1 MTSLAT
7 ITFVIAALLVFV
19 SLTQPAAERLHLPYT
34 VLLAVLGVAIGGFSS
49 AVLYIPLEALNAVAA
64 PLANLP
70 FSASVFLVVFLPI
83 LLFHASLTIDI
94 REMAADAAP
103 ILLLAIVAVFVAAL
117 GVGFTL
123 HLVAGVPLVVALLLG
138 AIVATTDPA
147 AVVGIFRDLG
157 APARLT
163 RLVEG
168 ESLLNDAAAIVLFSV
183 LLEMLTNGTSADI
196 TEGLMRFAGDFLGGI
211 AFGFVGGRLFG
222 AILPFLGGSRL
233 AEVTLSLA
241 LPYLIYLTGEE
252 VLQIS
257 GVVAVVSA
265 GLTFSAIGRARL
277 PPHNWAYL
285 EQVWD
290 QTGFWAGSLIFISA
304 SILTPKL
311 MADFHL
317 RDLWL
322 LLVLIVAALVCRG
335 LVLFGML
342 PILSALRLSQSVSNA
357 FKLTITWGG
366 LRGAVTLALALAV
379 TENPL
384 IDPAAQGL
392 IAVLATGFVLWTL
405 LVNGLTLRPL
415 IRVLGL
421 DRLSPV
427 NQALRD
433 KIVALSLAEVHDAVK
448 ETAEAYELPSDLA
461 ASLIGSGAG
470 AAEEAA
476 LDSGLEAAITNRDQ
490 IMIGLVALAN
500 HERRLILAHH
510 AQQTVS
516 RPAIE
521 RLLRN
526 TNLILDG
533 AKAEGRLGYKHA
545 ARRALRF
552 SSSFR
557 LGHLLHRRLGID
569 WLLQRQIS
577 IRLETL
583 LVRGLVVKEL
593 SRFNRQRLG
602 PLLGERIVRLLGEI
616 IAARSDATARAI
628 EALRLQYPEHATA
641 LQRRFL
647 KQTGLRLQLSL
658 FGELFDEGLIGRELH
673 DALSREHAAERR
685 RTQVHHPLD
694 LGLRTED
701 LIARVD
707 VFSALNATDLKALAR
722 LFRSRL
728 ALPEETIIR
737 KGDRG
742 TQVFLISS
750 GAVEVVLPHQN
761 VRLGRG
767 EFFGEMALLSGKR
780 RQADVVSLGY
790 CRLLVLT
797 GTDFRRFLKARPEA
811 KAEVYRIV
819 RARTLMNE
827 RGLLPATPP
836 ASAERTFPPAT
847 APAVGRE

>member
-49 AVLYIPLEALNAVAA
+49 LVPYVPLEALNAVAP

-94 REMAADAAP
+94 REMAEDAAP

-117 GVGFTL
+117 GVGFSL
-123 HLVAGVPLVVALLLG
+123 HLVADVPLVVALLLG

-168 ESLLNDAAAIVLFSV
+168 ESLLNDAAAIVLFSL
-183 LLEMLTNGTSADI
+183 LLEMLTAGTRPDI
-196 TEGLMRFAGDFLGGI
+196 AVGIVRFVEDFLGGI
-211 AFGFVGGRLFG
+211 VLG
-222 AILPFLGGSRL
+222 FLGGRVFGALLPVLGGSHL

-241 LPYLIYLTGEE
+241 LPYLVYLTGEE
-252 VLQIS
+252 ALHVS

-277 PPHNWAYL
+277 PPDNWDYL
-285 EQVWD
+285 EQVWN

-304 SILTPKL
+304 SILAPKL

-322 LLVLIVAALVCRG
+322 LLAVALAALVCRG

-379 TENPL
+379 TENPR
-384 IDPAAQGL
+384 IDPAAQGT

-415 IRVLGL
+415 IRILRL

-427 NQALRD
+427 DQVLRD
-433 KIVALSLAEVHDAVK
+433 KIVALSLAEVHDAIK
-448 ETAEAYELPSDLA
+448 TTAEAYELPPDLA
-461 ASLIGSGAG
+461 APLIGSGGSEADDAG
-470 AAEEAA
+470 PGA
-476 LDSGLEAAITNRDQ
+476 DLEATISNRDR

-500 HERRLILAHH
+500 RERRLILAHH

-521 RLLRN
+521 QMLRD

-533 AKAEGRLGYKHA
+533 ARTEGRLGYKRA

-552 SSSFR
+552 SPSFR
-557 LGHLLHRRLGID
+557 LGHFLHRHFGID
-569 WLLQRQIS
+569 WPLQRQIS
-577 IRLETL
+577 IRFETL
-583 LVRGLVVKEL
+583 LVRGLVLKEL
-593 SRFNRQRLG
+593 TRFNRQRLQ
-602 PLLGERIVRLLGEI
+602 PLLGGRIVRLLGAI
-616 IAARSDATARAI
+616 VAARADATARAI
-628 EALRLQYPEHATA
+628 EALRLQYPEHASA
-641 LQRRFL
+641 LHRRFL

-658 FGELFDEGLIGRELH
+658 FGDLFDEGLIGRELH
-673 DALSREHAAERR
+673 DALAREHAAERR
-685 RTQVHHPLD
+685 RAEVHHPLD
-694 LGLRTED
+694 LGLRTEE
-701 LIARVD
+701 LIARID
-707 VFSALNATDLKALAR
+707 IFSGLDSADIKALAR
-722 LFRSRL
+722 LFRSRI
-728 ALPEETIIR
+728 ALPDERIIR

-742 TQVFLISS
+742 RQVFLISS
-750 GAVEVVLPHQN
+750 GAVEVVLPSHK

-767 EFFGEMALLSGKR
+767 EFFGEMALLSGRR
-780 RQADVVSLGY
+780 RQADVISLGY

-797 GTDFRRFLKARPEA
+797 GADFRRFLKARPEA
-811 KAEVYRIV
+811 KAEIYRLV
-819 RARTLMNE
+819 KARTLMNE
-827 RGLLPATPP
+827 A
-836 ASAERTFPPAT
+836 AAT
-847 APAVGRE
+847 APLTVTN